1 MQLDDDTMRA
11 IMAKP
16 LAEVTAAELVCL
28 VLTLDDSDEGE
39 DRAAAIAAELVP
51 GATSSAT

>member
-1 MQLDDDTMRA
+1 MEIDDDTLRT

-16 LAEVTAAELVCL
+16 LAEVTLAEAVVV
-28 VLTLDDSDEGE
+28 VLAIDDDQGAE

-51 GATSSAT
+51 GATFTAP